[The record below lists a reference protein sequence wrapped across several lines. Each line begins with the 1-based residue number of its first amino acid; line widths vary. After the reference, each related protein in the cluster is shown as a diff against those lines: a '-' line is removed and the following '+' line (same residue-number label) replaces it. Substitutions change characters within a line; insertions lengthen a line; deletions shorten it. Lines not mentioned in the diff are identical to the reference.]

1 LVRVQIFDLWTEVI
15 DMENDGGTTAIGGAM
30 PAGLADLKAGGE
42 GLHPIRVLLIE
53 DNEEAAVLVR
63 IGLNED
69 PADPI
74 HVEWSRT
81 IVDGINRLKEPGIDA
96 ILLDLGM
103 PELTGYMSFSV
114 IEAAADPVIPVV
126 VLTGDER
133 PHVRAL
139 ALERGASDY
148 LLKGRSTSLQV
159 RQTLRREVQKNWLV

>member
-1 LVRVQIFDLWTEVI
+1 
-15 DMENDGGTTAIGGAM
+15 MENDGGVMAMRGAISAGPDDRKGG
-30 PAGLADLKAGGE
+30 GV

-63 IGLNED
+63 IGLVED
-69 PADPI
+69 PADPME
-74 HVEWSRT
+74 VEWSRT
-81 IVDGINRLKEPGIDA
+81 IVEGINRLKEPGIDA

-103 PELTGYMSFSV
+103 PELTGYLSFSV

-139 ALERGASDY
+139 ALERGASDF
-148 LLKGRSTSLQV
+148 LLKGRSTARHV
-159 RQTLRREVQKNWLV
+159 RETLRREVQKNWLV